1 MQSKPIAKLVE
12 LQVKGE
18 LTDREMAE
26 RLGCSRQL
34 WQMTRSGRIPLG
46 KTMAKCITRNF
57 PELNRDII
65 YFLAQSVDR
74 LSRDGAENPL
84 SQPSGPQG
92 RGLKRFCVGLVGR
105 IKERLSLEK
114 K

>member
-34 WQMTRSGRIPLG
+34 WQMTRSGRTPLG

-57 PELNRDII
+57 SELNQDII
-65 YFLAQSVDR
+65 YFLAQSADKLSNEGDR
-74 LSRDGAENPL
+74 NPL
-84 SQPSGPQG
+84 SQLSEPQG
-92 RGLKRFCVGLVGR
+92 RGIKRFFVELLGR
-105 IKERLSLEK
+105 IRR
-114 K
+114 